1 MTDIVERAKN
11 VLIRVQKNQ
20 GATKEFAD
28 RDAVLA
34 HVENEFVLA
43 SQEAPS
49 VAKRRLE
56 ALANTIE
63 VVKGV
68 SWEGTTAVKIP
79 VFEEKTTT
87 KNDKTDKPGAL
98 SKERTPADFSDWGK
112 SVEKRLEALG
122 KSDGDPSENEEAEEP
137 KPGKKGKKDVGK
149 RGADDGWPADLAAPG
164 GSNDDNWGSEKQ

>member
-1 MTDIVERAKN
+1 MADIVERAHK
-11 VLIRVQKNQ
+11 VLSRVQKNQ
-20 GATKEFAD
+20 GTTKEFAD

-34 HVENEFVLA
+34 HVEKEFVLA

-79 VFEEKTTT
+79 VFEETTT
-87 KNDKTDKPGAL
+87 TSKDKTDKPGSL
-98 SKERTPADFSDWGK
+98 SKGRTSQADFSDWGK
-112 SVEKRLEALG
+112 SVQKRLEALG
-122 KSDGDPSENEEAEEP
+122 KSDGDLSENEEEEP
-137 KPGKKGKKDVGK
+137 KPDKKGKKEVGK

-164 GSNDDNWGSEKQ
+164 GSSDDNWGSEKQ

>member
-98 SKERTPADFSDWGK
+98 SKERWRPFRERRSGRTQAGQEGQEGRRQARS
-112 SVEKRLEALG
+112 R
-122 KSDGDPSENEEAEEP
+122 
-137 KPGKKGKKDVGK
+137 
-149 RGADDGWPADLAAPG
+149 
-164 GSNDDNWGSEKQ
+164 